1 MKRFTIAILML
12 VIAGIFCWCEI
23 HHVNTN
29 AESYTNRLETVQRL
43 MKSKDFGEA
52 SLLSENILLSWEKAS
67 RQMDKYL
74 YHDYI
79 DDITRNMA
87 LLPIHTKSGDITAV
101 NSQIESIKI
110 QLTSLKESELPYF
123 HNIL

>member
-1 MKRFTIAILML
+1 ML

-23 HHVNTN
+23 HHVKTNT
-29 AESYTNRLETVQRL
+29 EIYTNKLETVQRL
-43 MKSKDFGEA
+43 MKSKDFDEA
-52 SLLSENILLSWEKAS
+52 SLLSKNIRLGWDKSS
-67 RQMDKYL
+67 RHLDKYL

-87 LLPIHTKSGDITAV
+87 LLPIHTKSGDIIGV
-101 NSQIESIKI
+101 NSQIETIKI